1 LATEALVFVAVVL
14 PVMVFFLFQ
23 FWLLLKNS
31 SQVHGLVLAFAF
43 AITVWFFV
51 ALPCLG
57 WHFGHRRPGDR
68 SALHRAAWALLTYI
82 VMFGAVGRLMS
93 A

>member
-1 LATEALVFVAVVL
+1 MISALVVVVL

-31 SQVHGLVLAFAF
+31 SQIHGLVLAFVF
-43 AITVWFFV
+43 AIAVWFFV
-51 ALPCLG
+51 ALPRLG
-57 WHFGHRRPGDR
+57 WHFGRRRPGGR
-68 SALHRAAWALLTYI
+68 AALHRAAWALLTYI
-82 VMFGAVGRLMS
+82 VMFGAVGWLMS